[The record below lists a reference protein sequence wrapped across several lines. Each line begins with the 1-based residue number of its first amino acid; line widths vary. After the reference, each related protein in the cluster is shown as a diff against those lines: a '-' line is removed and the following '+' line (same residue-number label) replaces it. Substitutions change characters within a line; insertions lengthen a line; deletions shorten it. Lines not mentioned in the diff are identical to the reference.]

1 MLKRFETQKGLKMT
15 IDKVLEN
22 ELYDNGIYEAWQF
35 VKNTERTLHIAKY
48 CKDTIS
54 RLIAVMQQEHEDWK
68 EALFEEVM
76 AREDGVREISITSE
90 TLPVYNT
97 AIVGEEISSRFLL
110 DKLTKDF
117 FQYVRNVFDSM
128 SQIANVALL
137 GAKAKKADSVD
148 FPAMLKVFN
157 QQTYSQDFPDIS
169 SWYNAVSADPAF
181 QYIDAFNNRTKHT
194 CDVYLKVTMDFLGD
208 NHSSNINPFYRK
220 EVQHDKKDIVIYMN
234 EIFDF
239 VSKSF
244 DDFMSELKKEYPKKT
259 YLYNRYNKF
268 KGWQQKMNSNP
279 ESDFAVIYFESAD
292 DISALPDD
300 ISVLLLNRCDDGK
313 IYCKNCNIDAI
324 LVKKTGTEHEFIGRY
339 VADEPCG
346 DDTLL
351 RYRKYHKDAQVGQ
364 VTFVKTT
371 FEWRTHK
378 TFYKWNPY
386 ISFTTVSDDD
396 FFLARSQMPI

>member
-1 MLKRFETQKGLKMT
+1 MT
-15 IDKVLEN
+15 IDKTLEN

-54 RLIAVMQQEHEDWK
+54 RLIAVMQQEHEEWK

-97 AIVGEEISSRFLL
+97 AIVSEEISSRFLL

-169 SWYNAVSADPAF
+169 AWYNAVSADPAF

-324 LVKKTGTEHEFIGRY
+324 LVKKAGTEHEFIGRY

-351 RYRKYHKDAQVGQ
+351 RYRKYNKDAQVGQ